1 MSKINNWMM
10 SIEDFCNGYFSGFQI
25 RIMQEQAENGAEKSD
40 LDPLSP
46 FTIDEIVED
55 AGWYFKS
62 VEAKKYA
69 EKYLKETLS
78 NGVTI

>member
-25 RIMQEQAENGAEKSD
+25 RIMQEQAEKSD
-40 LDPLSP
+40 LDP

-78 NGVTI
+78 NGVTT

>member
-1 MSKINNWMM
+1 MSKINNWML
-10 SIEDFCNGYFSGFQI
+10 SIEDFCNGYFY
-25 RIMQEQAENGAEKSD
+25 GAEKSD
-40 LDPLSP
+40 IDPLSP

-78 NGVTI
+78 NGVTT

>member
-1 MSKINNWMM
+1 MEKKKMAKINNWMM

-25 RIMQEQAENGAEKSD
+25 RIMQEQAEKSD
-40 LDPLSP
+40 LDP

>member
-1 MSKINNWMM
+1 MEKRKMAKINNWMM
-10 SIEDFCNGYFSGFQI
+10 SIEDFCNGYFY
-25 RIMQEQAENGAEKSD
+25 GAEKSD
-40 LDPLSP
+40 LDS

-78 NGVTI
+78 NGVTT